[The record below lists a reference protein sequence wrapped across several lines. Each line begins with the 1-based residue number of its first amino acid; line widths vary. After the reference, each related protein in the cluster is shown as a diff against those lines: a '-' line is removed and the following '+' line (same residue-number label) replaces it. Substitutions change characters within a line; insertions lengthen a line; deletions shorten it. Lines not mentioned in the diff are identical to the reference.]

1 LRASRSNVVY
11 EPLPLDH
18 PVHAA
23 GRRAPPAAD
32 RQAERERHPVGRE
45 HRRLHRLPRLG
56 AAVVLVHAAGPRL
69 PVRRAR
75 TLDPVGRGRVF
86 SRRRRPEHPP
96 DPADDDDGMHLG
108 AVVVGCDHRAGEGV
122 LHLPARAAD
131 RHARR
136 VHVARFPAL
145 LPVLGSDARADVLP
159 DRDLGQREPALLGDQ
174 VLPVHPRR
182 QRHHAARHPRAVLRL
197 SQRSGQPRGLQ
208 LRHHALPEVRVRG
221 EPSVVG
227 VSRVLSRL
235 RHQGADVPVPHLAA
249 RRAHRRCASACRSC
263 PRRRAS
269 SCR

>member
-1 LRASRSNVVY
+1 
-11 EPLPLDH
+11 
-18 PVHAA
+18 
-23 GRRAPPAAD
+23 
-32 RQAERERHPVGRE
+32 
-45 HRRLHRLPRLG
+45 
-56 AAVVLVHAAGPRL
+56 
-69 PVRRAR
+69 
-75 TLDPVGRGRVF
+75 
-86 SRRRRPEHPP
+86 
-96 DPADDDDGMHLG
+96 MHLG

-249 RRAHRRCASACRSC
+249 RRAHRRADRRLGDSGGRAPEDGDVRV
-263 PRRRAS
+263 PALQPADPARGVAPVRADDGAAVDHRHRLRRARRAGAEGLEAARRLLVGQPHGDGDAGDVRAQS
-269 SCR
+269 RRDHGQHHPAAQSWHLDRRALPARRHRLRAAAHA